1 MKALVSWR
9 PMNNTT
15 TQTVKIMEA
24 ARQAR
29 ATGRVLVKLGIDA
42 HLSGL
47 VVVEQMDEEG
57 AKPARKM
64 SAEALV
70 RSVKK
75 HRESGH
81 EVFTCYEAGP
91 LGFGLHERL
100 AMAGAHNV
108 VVRPRTLDEYGQRLK
123 TDRRDAAQLAS
134 NLDRW
139 VAGNSHALAA
149 VAVPSAEE
157 QAERTRG
164 RQRMYLSR
172 QRRRE
177 LQQLRGTAL
186 YHGIVLRGQWWRPR
200 RWLELR
206 PLFPDWLQPIAE
218 ETLARV
224 GLIDRQMA
232 ALEASLSAAA
242 PAQRPK
248 GLGALTSVLI
258 EREIVDWQRFSN
270 PRQVASY
277 TGLVPRE
284 NSSGGRQ
291 CQGAIT
297 KHGNPR
303 LRTLLIE
310 CAWRLLWYQPGY
322 RPLKKWGPV
331 LMDPQSSRARRKKL
345 LIALARQWAVDLWR
359 WRTGRV
365 QLADLGLIPL
375 AELAA

>member
-1 MKALVSWR
+1 
-9 PMNNTT
+9 
-15 TQTVKIMEA
+15 
-24 ARQAR
+24 
-29 ATGRVLVKLGIDA
+29 
-42 HLSGL
+42 
-47 VVVEQMDEEG
+47 
-57 AKPARKM
+57 
-64 SAEALV
+64 
-70 RSVKK
+70 
-75 HRESGH
+75 
-81 EVFTCYEAGP
+81 
-91 LGFGLHERL
+91 
-100 AMAGAHNV
+100 MAGAHNV